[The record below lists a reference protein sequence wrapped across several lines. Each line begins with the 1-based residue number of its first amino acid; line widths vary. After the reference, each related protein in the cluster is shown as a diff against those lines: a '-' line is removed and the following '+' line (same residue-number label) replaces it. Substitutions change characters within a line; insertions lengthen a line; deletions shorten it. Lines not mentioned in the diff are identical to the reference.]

1 MMKSQWDCF
10 LQNLGEWQ
18 GSFTRLSPQGDILGD
33 TPSVL
38 SLELDDR
45 QTVHLNL
52 RREGKPD
59 MVLSYTTVG
68 GGLKF
73 FETGA
78 FSQGT
83 IQMAPFSQFGGEL
96 ALLWGDRRL
105 RLVQLFDLDGQLD
118 SLTLIRE
125 KRTGSNTPERPL
137 AGISKRSPL
146 TLESLLG
153 EWRGSAI
160 TIYADLQEPKTY
172 STTMSLHQEGDTVTQ
187 ALSFGDGQI
196 TSAGTIQGSRL
207 VFDRGS
213 QPVQVL
219 LLPDGASSTCPMQIS
234 KGNPLFLEVGWLVE
248 SDQRQRLIR
257 SYNSKGEWV
266 SLTLVTEKKM
276 ES

>member
-1 MMKSQWDCF
+1 MKSQWDCF

-18 GSFTRLSPQGDILGD
+18 GSFTHLSPQGDILDD

-38 SLELDDR
+38 SLEQDDR

-52 RREGKPD
+52 RREGKPE
-59 MVLSYTTVG
+59 VNLSYTAVG

-78 FSQGT
+78 FSQGPL
-83 IQMAPFSQFGGEL
+83 QMAPFSQFGGEL

-118 SLTLIRE
+118 SITLIRE
-125 KRTGSNTPERPL
+125 KRTGSSTPERPL
-137 AGISKRSPL
+137 ADISKRSPL

-153 EWRGSAI
+153 EWRGSAV
-160 TIYADLQEPKTY
+160 TIHADLQEPETY
-172 STTMSLHQEGDTVTQ
+172 STTMSLHQEGDQVTQ
-187 ALSFGDGQI
+187 ALSFGEGQFSS
-196 TSAGTIQGSRL
+196 TGTIQGSRVL
-207 VFDRGS
+207 FDGGS

-219 LLPDGASSTCPMQIS
+219 FLPDGASSTCPVQIR
-234 KGNPLFLEVGWLVE
+234 KGKALILEVGWLVE
-248 SDQRQRLIR
+248 SDRRQRLIR

-266 SLTLVTEKKM
+266 SLTLVTEEKIA
-276 ES
+276 

>member
-1 MMKSQWDCF
+1 MKSQWDCF
-10 LQNLGEWQ
+10 LQNLGEWH
-18 GSFTRLSPQGDILGD
+18 GSFTQLSPQGDILGD

-38 SLELDDR
+38 RLELDDR

-59 MVLSYTTVG
+59 VALSYTTVG

-78 FSQGT
+78 FSQGP

-96 ALLWGDRRL
+96 ALVYGDRRL
-105 RLVQLFDLDGQLD
+105 RLVQLFDLDGRLE

-125 KRTGSNTPERPL
+125 KRADIAERPL
-137 AGISKRSPL
+137 ADISKRSPL

-153 EWRGSAI
+153 EWHGLAT
-160 TIYADLQEPKTY
+160 TIYADLQEPETHA
-172 STTMSLHQEGDTVTQ
+172 TTLNLHQDGDKIIQ
-187 ALSFGDGQI
+187 EISFGKTGKI
-196 TSAGTIQGSRL
+196 TSTGTIQGSRL
-207 VFDRGS
+207 LFDRGS
-213 QPVQVL
+213 QPIQVL
-219 LLPDGASSTCPMQIS
+219 LLADGASSTCPVQIT

-266 SLTLVTEKKM
+266 SLTLVTEQKIGNG
-276 ES
+276 

>member
-1 MMKSQWDCF
+1 MKSQWDCF
-10 LQNLGEWQ
+10 LQNLGEWH
-18 GSFTRLSPQGDILGD
+18 GSFTQLSPQGETLSD

-52 RREGKPD
+52 RRAGKPE
-59 MVLSYTTVG
+59 VKSSYTTVG

-78 FSQGT
+78 FSQGP

-96 ALLWGDRRL
+96 ALLYGDRRL

-125 KRTGSNTPERPL
+125 KRTGSKTPE
-137 AGISKRSPL
+137 RSPL
-146 TLESLLG
+146 TLESLIG
-153 EWRGSAI
+153 EWHGSAI
-160 TIYADLQEPKTY
+160 TIYADLQEPQTY
-172 STTMSLHQEGDTVTQ
+172 STALSLHQDGDKITQ
-187 ALSFGDGQI
+187 AISFGDGQI
-196 TSAGTIQGSRL
+196 TSIGTIHGSRL
-207 VFDRGS
+207 LFDRGS

-219 LLPDGASSTCPMQIS
+219 FLPDGASSTCPIQIS
-234 KGNPLFLEVGWLVE
+234 KGQPLFLEVGWLLE
-248 SDQRQRLIR
+248 SNLRQRLMR

-266 SLTLVTEKKM
+266 SLTLVTEEKM
-276 ES
+276 SEG

>member
-1 MMKSQWDCF
+1 MKPQWDCF
-10 LQNLGEWQ
+10 LQNLGEWH
-18 GSFTRLSPQGDILGD
+18 GSFTQLSPQGETLSD

-52 RREGKPD
+52 RRAGKPE
-59 MVLSYTTVG
+59 VKLSYTTVG

-78 FSQGT
+78 FSQGP

-96 ALLWGDRRL
+96 ALLYGDRRL

-125 KRTGSNTPERPL
+125 KRAGSNAPEQ
-137 AGISKRSPL
+137 SPL

-153 EWRGSAI
+153 EWHGSAT
-160 TIYADLQEPKTY
+160 TIYADLREPETY
-172 STTMSLHQEGDTVTQ
+172 STTLNLHQDGNQITQ
-187 ALSFGDGQI
+187 KISFDKTRQI
-196 TSAGTIQGSRL
+196 TSTGTIEGSKL
-207 VFDRGS
+207 LFDRGS
-213 QPVQVL
+213 QPIQVL
-219 LLPDGASSTCPMQIS
+219 LLPDGASSTCPIQIS

-257 SYNSKGEWV
+257 NYNSQGEWV
-266 SLTLVTEKKM
+266 SLTLVTERKVS
-276 ES
+276 EG

>member
-1 MMKSQWDCF
+1 MKSQWDCF

-18 GSFTRLSPQGDILGD
+18 GSFTRLSPQGEVLSD

-38 SLELDDR
+38 SLEQDDR

-52 RREGKPD
+52 RRAGQPD
-59 MVLSYTTVG
+59 MALSYTTVG

-78 FSQGT
+78 FSQGP

-125 KRTGSNTPERPL
+125 KRTGSHTPERL
-137 AGISKRSPL
+137 PL

-153 EWRGSAI
+153 EWRGSAV
-160 TIYADLQEPKTY
+160 TIHADLQEPETY
-172 STTMSLHQEGDTVTQ
+172 STTMSLHQSGDQVTQ
-187 ALSFGDGQI
+187 TISFGEGQI
-196 TSAGTIQGSRL
+196 TSTGTIQGSRVL
-207 VFDRGS
+207 FDRGS
-213 QPVQVL
+213 QSVQVL
-219 LLPDGASSTCPMQIS
+219 LLSDGASSTCPVQIS
-234 KGNPLFLEVGWLVE
+234 KGKPLFLEVGWLVE

-257 SYNSKGEWV
+257 NYNNKGEWV
-266 SLTLVTEKKM
+266 SLTLVTEQKIT
-276 ES
+276 